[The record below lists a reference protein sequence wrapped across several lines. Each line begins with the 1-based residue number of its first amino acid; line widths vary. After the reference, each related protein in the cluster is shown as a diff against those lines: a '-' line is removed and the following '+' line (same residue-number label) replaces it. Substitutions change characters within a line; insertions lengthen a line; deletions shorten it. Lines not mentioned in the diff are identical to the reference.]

1 MTLYY
6 YIARKFFYNVARVQ
20 LAMLAML
27 ILIVTTDVMRF
38 LSERGVETKFYIQ
51 LIFVSLPES
60 ISTIFPLVVLLGSM
74 FTFLGM
80 SRSSELVIVRAS
92 GVSALKMLLAPT
104 IVTILIG
111 LFFVAAWNPILSA
124 TIRKNADIRAEITGK
139 GGSQMSIS
147 REGLWLRQTG
157 DNSNFIIQARNSSRN
172 GDILYG
178 VRFHEFS
185 AEGDIIRRIETSRAE
200 LQPGFWVLFNAT
212 QWRFLDKNLFETADI
227 RPYSEIEIP
236 TDLTSDR
243 ILSSFAAPKTISVW
257 NLPAFIDQ
265 LNASGFSAVRHE
277 VFLQSQYS
285 TPLMLVAM
293 MLIGAAFSLRH
304 IRFGSVGVMAL
315 LAILSGF
322 LLFAIKNVAESLGQA
337 QEVPILLATWAPL
350 LAAALFALAFV
361 LHLEDG

>member
-6 YIARKFFYNVARVQ
+6 YIARKFLYNVIRVQ
-20 LAMLAML
+20 VALLALLLL
-27 ILIVTTDVMRF
+27 IITADVLRF
-38 LSERGVETKFYIQ
+38 FSERGVEAKVYIQ
-51 LIFVSLPES
+51 LISVTLPES
-60 ISTIFPLVVLLGSM
+60 MFTTFPLVVLLGSM

-80 SRSSELVIVRAS
+80 SRSSEMVIVRAS

-111 LFFVAAWNPILSA
+111 LITITAWNPILTA
-124 TIRKNADIRAEITGK
+124 TIRKASGIRAEYTGN
-139 GGSQMSIS
+139 GGNQLSIS

-157 DNSNFIIQARNSSRN
+157 ENSNFIIQARSSSRS

-185 AEGDIIRRIETSRAE
+185 TNGDLVRRIEATRAE
-200 LQPGFWVLFNAT
+200 LQPGAWKLFNAT

-227 RPYSEIEIP
+227 RPYPEIVLP

-257 NLPAFIDQ
+257 KLPAFIDQ

-277 VFLQSQYS
+277 VFLQSQYA
-285 TPLMLVAM
+285 TPLTLVAM
-293 MLIGAAFSLRH
+293 MLIGAAFSLKH
-304 IRFGSVGVMAL
+304 ARFGNAGVMAL

-322 LLFAIKNVAESLGQA
+322 LMFAVKNVAESLGQA
-337 QEVPILLATWAPL
+337 QEVPVLLATWAPP

>member
-1 MTLYY
+1 MTLYS
-6 YIARKFFYNVARVQ
+6 YIARRFFFNVARVQ
-20 LAMLAML
+20 LGIFALL
-27 ILIVTTDVMRF
+27 LLIVTTDVMRF
-38 LSERGVETKFYIQ
+38 LSERGVETKVYIQ
-51 LIFVSLPES
+51 LISVTLPES
-60 ISTIFPLVVLLGSM
+60 LTTIFPLVILLGSM

-92 GVSALKMLLAPT
+92 GISALKMLLAPT

-111 LFFVAAWNPILSA
+111 LVIVAAWNPILAA
-124 TIRKNADIRAEITGK
+124 TIRKSADIRAEYTGR

-157 DNSNFIIQARNSSRN
+157 ENSNFIIQARNSSRT

-185 AEGDIIRRIETSRAE
+185 NEGDVVRRIEASRAE
-200 LQPGFWVLFNAT
+200 LQPGAWKLINAT

-227 RPYSEIEIP
+227 RPYPEIVIP

-257 NLPAFIDQ
+257 KLPAFIDQ

-277 VFLQSQYS
+277 VFLQSQYA

-304 IRFGSVGVMAL
+304 VRFANVGVMAL
-315 LAILSGF
+315 MAILSGF
-322 LLFAIKNVAESLGQA
+322 FLFAIKNVAESLGQA

-350 LAAALFALAFV
+350 IAAALFALAFV

>member
-6 YIARKFFYNVARVQ
+6 YIARKFFFNVVRVQ
-20 LAMLAML
+20 LALLAML
-27 ILIVTTDVMRF
+27 LLIVTTDVMRF
-38 LSERGVETKFYIQ
+38 FSERGVETKVYIQ
-51 LIFVSLPES
+51 LISVSLPEA

-111 LFFVAAWNPILSA
+111 LVTIAAWNPILAA
-124 TIRKNADIRAEITGK
+124 TIRKTSEIRAEYTGK
-139 GGSQMSIS
+139 GGNQMSVS

-157 DNSNFIIQARNSSRN
+157 ENSNFIIQARNSSRN

-185 AEGDIIRRIETSRAE
+185 TEGDLVRRIEATRAE
-200 LQPGFWVLFNAT
+200 LQPGAWKLFNAT

-227 RPYSEIEIP
+227 RPYPEIVLP

-277 VFLQSQYS
+277 VFLQTQYA
-285 TPLMLVAM
+285 TPLTLVAM
-293 MLIGAAFSLRH
+293 MLIGAAFSLKH
-304 IRFGSVGVMAL
+304 VRFGNVGVMAL

-337 QEVPILLATWAPL
+337 QEVPILLATWAPAM
-350 LAAALFALAFV
+350 AAALFALAFV

>member
-1 MTLYY
+1 MTLFY
-6 YIARKFFYNVARVQ
+6 YIARKFLFNVLRVQ
-20 LAMLAML
+20 LALLAL
-27 ILIVTTDVMRF
+27 LLLIVTTDVMRF
-38 LSERGVETKFYIQ
+38 FAERGVEVKVYIQ
-51 LIFVSLPES
+51 LISVTLPES
-60 ISTIFPLVVLLGSM
+60 MSTTFPLVVLLGSM

-92 GVSALKMLLAPT
+92 GISALKMLLAPT
-104 IVTILIG
+104 VVTIMLGIIS
-111 LFFVAAWNPILSA
+111 VAALNPILAA
-124 TIRKNADIRAEITGK
+124 TIRKTSEIRTHYTGQ
-139 GGSQMSIS
+139 GGNQLSIS

-157 DNSNFIIQARNSSRN
+157 ENSNFIIQARTSGRN

-185 AEGDIIRRIETSRAE
+185 TQGDLVRRIEATRAE
-200 LQPGFWVLFNAT
+200 LQPGAWKLFNAT
-212 QWRFLDKNLFETADI
+212 QWRFLERNLFETTDI
-227 RPYSEIEIP
+227 RPYPEIVLP

-257 NLPAFIDQ
+257 KLPAFIEQ
-265 LNASGFSAVRHE
+265 LNASDFSAVRHE
-277 VFLQSQYS
+277 VFLQSQFS
-285 TPLMLVAM
+285 TPLTLVAM

-304 IRFGSVGVMAL
+304 ARFGHAGIMAL

-337 QEVPILLATWAPL
+337 QEVSIMLATWAPPT
-350 LAAALFALAFV
+350 AAALFALAFV

>member
-6 YIARKFFYNVARVQ
+6 YIARKFFYNVVRVQ
-20 LAMLAML
+20 IALFALL
-27 ILIVTTDVMRF
+27 LLIVAAEVMQF
-38 LSERGVETKFYIQ
+38 FAERGVDAKVHIQ
-51 LIFVSLPES
+51 LILVTLPASLS
-60 ISTIFPLVVLLGSM
+60 NTFPLVVLLGSM

-92 GVSALKMLLAPT
+92 GISALKMLLAPT
-104 IVTILIG
+104 VVTIMIG
-111 LFFVAAWNPILSA
+111 LITITAWNPILAA
-124 TIRKNADIRAEITGK
+124 TIRKTNEIRAAYTGQ
-139 GGSQMSIS
+139 GGNQLSIS
-147 REGLWLRQTG
+147 RDGLWLRQTG
-157 DNSNFIIQARNSSRN
+157 ENSNFIIHARNSSRN

-185 AEGDIIRRIETSRAE
+185 TDGELVRRIEATRAE
-200 LQPGFWVLFNAT
+200 LQPGAWKLSRAT

-227 RPYSEIEIP
+227 RPYSEITLP

-243 ILSSFAAPKTISVW
+243 ILSSFAAPNTISVW
-257 NLPAFIDQ
+257 NLPAFIEQ

-277 VFLQSQYS
+277 VFLQSQYA

-304 IRFGSVGVMAL
+304 ARFGHAGVMAL
-315 LAILSGF
+315 LAVLSGF
-322 LLFAIKNVAESLGQA
+322 LLFSIKSVAESLGQA
-337 QEVPILLATWAPL
+337 QEVSILLATWAPPM
-350 LAAALFALAFV
+350 AAALFALAFV

>member
-20 LAMLAML
+20 IAMFAMLL
-27 ILIVTTDVMRF
+27 LIVTTDVMRF
-38 LSERGVETKFYIQ
+38 LSERGVEPKVYIQ
-51 LIFVSLPES
+51 LILVTLPEAV
-60 ISTIFPLVVLLGSM
+60 STVFPLVILLGSM

-92 GVSALKMLLAPT
+92 GVSALKMLLSPT
-104 IVTILIG
+104 IMTVLIG
-111 LFFVAAWNPILSA
+111 LIMISAWNPILAA
-124 TIRKNADIRAEITGK
+124 TIRKTADIRAEYTGK
-139 GGSQMSIS
+139 GGNQMSIS

-157 DNSNFIIQARNSSRN
+157 ENSNFIIQARNSSRS

-185 AEGDIIRRIETSRAE
+185 TEGNVVRRIEASRAE
-200 LQPGFWVLFNAT
+200 LQPGAWKLFNAT

-227 RPYSEIEIP
+227 RPYPEIVIP

-243 ILSSFAAPKTISVW
+243 ILSSFAAPRTISVW
-257 NLPAFIDQ
+257 NLPAFIEQ

-277 VFLQSQYS
+277 VFLQSQYA

-337 QEVPILLATWAPL
+337 QEVPILLATWAPP

>member
-6 YIARKFFYNVARVQ
+6 YIARKFVFSVVRIQ
-20 LAMLAML
+20 IAMFA
-27 ILIVTTDVMRF
+27 ILLLVVTNDVIRF
-38 LSERGVETKFYIQ
+38 LSERGVDAKVYIQ
-51 LIFVSLPES
+51 LISVTIPEYLS
-60 ISTIFPLVVLLGSM
+60 DIFPLVVLLGSM
-74 FTFLGM
+74 FTFLGL

-92 GVSALKMLLAPT
+92 GISALKMLLAPT

-111 LFFVAAWNPILSA
+111 LVTIAAWNPILAA
-124 TIRKNADIRAEITGK
+124 TIRKTSDIRAEYTGT

-157 DNSNFIIQARNSSRN
+157 ENNNFIIQARNSSRS
-172 GDILYG
+172 GEVLYG
-178 VRFHEFS
+178 VRFHEF
-185 AEGDIIRRIETSRAE
+185 ATDGDLVRRIEATRAE
-200 LQPGFWVLFNAT
+200 LQPGAWKLFNAT

-227 RPYSEIEIP
+227 RPYPEIVLA
-236 TDLTSDR
+236 TDLTSER

-265 LNASGFSAVRHE
+265 LNASGFSAMRHE
-277 VFLQSQYS
+277 VFLQSQYA

-293 MLIGAAFSLRH
+293 MLIGAAFSLKH
-304 IRFGSVGVMAL
+304 VRFGNVGVMAL
-315 LAILSGF
+315 LAVLSGF
-322 LLFAIKNVAESLGQA
+322 LLYTVKNVAESLGQA
-337 QEVPILLATWAPL
+337 QEVPVLLATWAPP

>member
-6 YIARKFFYNVARVQ
+6 YIARKFLYNIIRVQ
-20 LAMLAML
+20 VALLALLLL
-27 ILIVTTDVMRF
+27 IIIADVLRF
-38 LSERGVETKFYIQ
+38 FSERGVEAKVYIQ
-51 LIFVSLPES
+51 LISVTLPES
-60 ISTIFPLVVLLGSM
+60 MFTTFPLVVLLGSM

-80 SRSSELVIVRAS
+80 SRSSEMVIVRAS

-111 LFFVAAWNPILSA
+111 LISITAWNPILTA
-124 TIRKNADIRAEITGK
+124 TIRKASEIRAEYTGN
-139 GGSQMSIS
+139 GGNQLSIS

-157 DNSNFIIQARNSSRN
+157 ENSNFIIQARNSSRS

-185 AEGDIIRRIETSRAE
+185 TNGDLVRRIEAARAE
-200 LQPGFWVLFNAT
+200 LQPGAWKLFNAT

-227 RPYSEIEIP
+227 RPYPEIVLP

-257 NLPAFIDQ
+257 KLPAFIDQ

-277 VFLQSQYS
+277 VFLQSQYA
-285 TPLMLVAM
+285 TPLTLVAM
-293 MLIGAAFSLRH
+293 MLIGAAFSLKH
-304 IRFGSVGVMAL
+304 ARFGNAGVMAL

-322 LLFAIKNVAESLGQA
+322 LMFAVKNVAESLGQA
-337 QEVPILLATWAPL
+337 QEVPVLLATWAPP